1 MVIMQRLSVLPS
13 FHNMNIDQP
22 LRILGDVEADP
33 LKDAIL
39 KLDEN
44 AWLANRNRQTDY
56 EVHRQTESVV
66 LVFCDGPMDDM
77 TVSKES
83 GWDLL
88 AEVAVPVM
96 HDLIGRF
103 YPPGGTIIRAMA
115 AKLLSGGRINPH
127 FDSHESFRH
136 SHRIHVPITT
146 NPRVRFTIDGKP
158 FQLTV
163 GKAYEI
169 NNQKTH
175 SVINSGKDDRITFIF
190 DYMPADQIGTAAR
203 Q

>member
-1 MVIMQRLSVLPS
+1 MPQICG
-13 FHNMNIDQP
+13 NYAAIIMNIDEP
-22 LRILGDVEADP
+22 LKTLGDVDAAPLIEAV
-33 LKDAIL
+33 LA
-39 KLDEN
+39 LDEP
-44 AWLANRNRQTDY
+44 AWLANRNRQTEY
-56 EVHRQTESVV
+56 EVHKQTQSVV
-66 LVFCDGPMDDM
+66 LVFCDGAMDDM
-77 TVSKES
+77 TISKES

-88 AEVAVPVM
+88 ADAAMPVM

-127 FDSHESFRH
+127 FDSHASFRH

-158 FQLTV
+158 FHLEV
-163 GKAYEI
+163 GKAYEV

-190 DYMPADQIGTAAR
+190 DYMPADQIAR
-203 Q
+203 AVRS

>member
-1 MVIMQRLSVLPS
+1 MVIMQRLSGLPS

-22 LRILGDVEADP
+22 LRILGDVDADR

-39 KLDEN
+39 NLDEN

-88 AEVAVPVM
+88 ADVAVPVM
-96 HDLIGRF
+96 HDVIGRF

-127 FDSHESFRH
+127 FDSHDSFRH

-190 DYMPADQIGTAAR
+190 DYMPADQIAAAAR